1 MNFKQKKELSVL
13 LVDDNDT
20 DNLINRRI
28 IEISG
33 FSKQVTIKNSGKEAL
48 ILLESLTAT
57 PEQLP
62 DLIFLDLNMPIID
75 GFVFLYEFE
84 KNPIWLKNVKIV
96 ILSSSNSRSDMDRI
110 AKQHQYVVKYIPKP
124 LVPEK
129 LEELSKILATLD

>member
-1 MNFKQKKELSVL
+1 MNFKQKKELSVW

-20 DNLINRRI
+20 DNLVNRRV

-62 DLIFLDLNMPIID
+62 DLIFLDLNMPIVD

-84 KNPIWLKNVKIV
+84 KNPIWLENIKIV
-96 ILSSSNSRSDMDRI
+96 ILSSSNSRSDMNRI
-110 AKQHQYVVKYIPKP
+110 AKQHQHVVKYIPKP
-124 LVPEK
+124 LIPEK